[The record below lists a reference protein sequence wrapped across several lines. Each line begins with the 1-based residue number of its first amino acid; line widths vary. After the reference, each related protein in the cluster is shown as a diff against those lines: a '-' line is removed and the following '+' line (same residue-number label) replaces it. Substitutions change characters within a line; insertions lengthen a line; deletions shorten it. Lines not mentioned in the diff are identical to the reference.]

1 MTMLAEH
8 LDQDASSIAT
18 RIEEL
23 GGWVK
28 KRPAKDGRLHWKIQ
42 CPHPQH
48 PDTNPSA
55 SLSEGRNGETLMY
68 CFGGICKTLPADVW
82 FIQCLQRLR
91 DGVTFTPAKP
101 RSDSGGSGG
110 GNQTAT
116 YRYFDADGNEY
127 HKVRY
132 DFGNGGKRFE
142 WRTITG
148 GTYISGLT
156 RISVEDLL
164 PYGWELLA
172 EHPGHQVWWVEGEK
186 DADRAR
192 DIGLIALSS
201 PSGATGPLPDL
212 SCLAGHPVNII
223 ADRDEAGLYHAK
235 TVQAALEPY
244 ALTIGVYGPA
254 LRRKKSDLSDHLDAG
269 YGMDDLEE
277 GVPPYVPG
285 VHAPDTAQ
293 LEAYA
298 QATSETPDEPAD
310 GLLPEAFWDS
320 HEVLR
325 DIRSAAG
332 SRMLRP
338 EPVLVACLV
347 IASSC
352 VSPYYVLPPVIG
364 APASLNLFALL
375 YGASGMGK
383 STSLSTARELLGV
396 PTERWDHE
404 MWQLGV
410 RGLDV
415 AGLYTV
421 RLGSGEGIAHAF
433 AERVST
439 TDTSGP
445 KPKTITRLMR
455 VRDHALIADAEGS
468 ALAAHQSRSGAT
480 IGPVLLSAFSGEA
493 LLSAYSKRGAD
504 NAVDFDLEPLSYRLG
519 MLLGIQPDIAG
530 HYLEQAGVGWPQ
542 RLLWTTVHGP
552 LADAPE
558 RPLHRLDW
566 KRPPDPVDRVQISV
580 ASSIGVELRDAMR
593 AYRETGGDPLDSHAG
608 LLKLKVAAALHVLL
622 NPGQAPAVT
631 LTDWEMAGQLVAAS
645 GQVRD
650 QARRHVSDQARAR
663 IERSAEA
670 KAREQVAAQRATE
683 RDAVARVA
691 SVIVRAAVRHLAE
704 QGDEHW
710 CSGSACLRRAVA
722 GRDRPVFEYAVDYA
736 LERDLLVSCSGPDGA
751 RFQPGAAADGRPL

>member
-1 MTMLAEH
+1 MTLLAEH
-8 LDQDASSIAT
+8 LDQDASTIAK

-28 KRPAKDGRLHWKIQ
+28 RRQAKAGRLHWKIQ

-55 SLSEGRNGETLMY
+55 SLSEGRDGETLMY
-68 CFGGICKTLPADVW
+68 CFGGTCKTLPSDVW
-82 FIQCLQRLR
+82 FMQAIQRLR
-91 DGVTFTPAKP
+91 DGVAFTPASP
-101 RSDSGGSGG
+101 RSDSSGGSGG
-110 GNQTAT
+110 GTQTAV
-116 YRYFDADGNEY
+116 YRYFDTEGNEY
-127 HKVRY
+127 QKVRY

-156 RISVEDLL
+156 KVSVEDLL
-164 PYGWELLA
+164 PYGSELLA
-172 EHPGHQVWWVEGEK
+172 ERPGHQVWWVEGEK

-192 DIGLIALSS
+192 SLGLIALSS
-201 PSGATGPLPDL
+201 PAGATGPLPDL

-223 ADRDEAGLYHAK
+223 ADRDEAGLFHARA
-235 TVQAALEPY
+235 VQAALEPY
-244 ALTIGVYGPA
+244 ALTIGLYGPA
-254 LRRKKSDLSDHLDAG
+254 PRRKKSDLSDHLDAG

-285 VHAPDTAQ
+285 AQQPDEEQLAAYVEATTQTA
-293 LEAYA
+293 
-298 QATSETPDEPAD
+298 DEPAD
-310 GLLPEAFWDS
+310 GLLPDEFWDR
-320 HEVLR
+320 HEILR
-325 DIRSAAG
+325 DIRSAAQ

-338 EPVLVACLV
+338 EPVLVGCLV

-352 VSPYYVLPPVIG
+352 VSPQYVLPPVIG

-383 STSLSTARELLGV
+383 STSLSTSRELLGV
-396 PTERWDHE
+396 PVERWDAAT
-404 MWQLGV
+404 WQLGA

-415 AGLYTV
+415 CGLYTV

-445 KPKTITRLMR
+445 KPKTVTRLMR
-455 VRDHALIADAEGS
+455 VRDHALIADPEGS
-468 ALAAHQSRSGAT
+468 ALAAHQSRAGAT

-519 MLLGIQPDIAG
+519 MLLGIQPDVAG
-530 HYLEQAGVGWPQ
+530 HYLEQVGVGWPQ

-552 LADAPE
+552 LPEAPE
-558 RPLHRLDW
+558 MPLERLGW
-566 KRPPDPVDRVQISV
+566 KRPTDPVERVQIAV
-580 ASSIGVELRDAMR
+580 DPAIGVELRDAMR
-593 AYRETGGDPLDSHAG
+593 AYRESGGDPLDSHIG
-608 LLKLKVAAALHVLL
+608 LLRLKVAAALHVLL
-622 NPGQAPAVT
+622 NPGLEPAVT
-631 LTDWEMAGQLVAAS
+631 LADWAMAGIIVTAS

-650 QARRHVSDQARAR
+650 GARRHVSDQVKAR
-663 IERSAEA
+663 IEQQAQA

-683 RDAVARVA
+683 RDAVSRVA
-691 SVIVRAAVRHLAE
+691 SVIARAALRHFTE
-704 QGDEHW
+704 DSEHW

-722 GRDRPVFEYAVDYA
+722 GRDRPLFEYAVEHA
-736 LERDLLVSCSGPDGA
+736 VERGLLVACSGPEGA
-751 RFQPGAAADGRPL
+751 RYQPGPDVEVSPI